1 MKNEVRKMK
10 KALAAAGALM
20 LAYVIVTSSFGGA
33 GESAETYGGATEASA
48 AVYLMREVDGRVV
61 VFKGD
66 EVYLS
71 TGTRAS
77 DLPKSDRERLARGI
91 EIYSDEEL
99 KALVED
105 ICS

>member
-1 MKNEVRKMK
+1 MK

-33 GESAETYGGATEASA
+33 GESAATSGGAAETSC
-48 AVYLMREVDGRVV
+48 AVYLMREVDGVV
-61 VFKGD
+61 VVYRGA
-66 EVYLS
+66 EVYLN
-71 TGTRAS
+71 TDTRAS